1 MVAPGQFL
9 ADLDD
14 TVVILVATVQKRGA
28 ESFIAFLS
36 RALST
41 GLQPRGI
48 TVFAAF
54 IDSVQC
60 VLEKFHQTI
69 VVLLK

>member
-28 ESFIAFLS
+28 ERFIAFLS